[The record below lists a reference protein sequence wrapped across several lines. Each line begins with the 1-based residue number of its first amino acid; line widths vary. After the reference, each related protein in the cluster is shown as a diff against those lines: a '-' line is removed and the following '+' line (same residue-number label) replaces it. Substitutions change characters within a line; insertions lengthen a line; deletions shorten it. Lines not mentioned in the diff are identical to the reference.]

1 VVHGF
6 TALAGGLD
14 GDIQVL
20 FEFALSGEFGQA
32 PRAEPRFV
40 LRLFG
45 LQIPG
50 NQRPVR
56 HVLLA

>member
-1 VVHGF
+1 MAAQR
-6 TALAGGLD
+6 TNSSALRNGGS
-14 GDIQVL
+14 
-20 FEFALSGEFGQA
+20 LSGEFGQA